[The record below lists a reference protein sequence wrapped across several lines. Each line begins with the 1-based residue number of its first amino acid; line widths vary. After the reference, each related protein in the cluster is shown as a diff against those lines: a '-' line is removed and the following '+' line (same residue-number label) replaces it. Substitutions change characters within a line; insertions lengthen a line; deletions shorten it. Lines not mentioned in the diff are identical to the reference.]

1 MTKPEFNRIMNFI
14 VLDFCVIVCLMT
26 IGLFMFGNVRENG
39 DSNAASNYGI
49 FILPLIPII
58 LIALGLIQ
66 MTKAYFKSKNVW
78 LSSLT
83 PSILA
88 IIAVWLKPTLGYI
101 LVSCLLFIIFYSIL
115 KQLLHSNF
123 STKTHV

>member
-1 MTKPEFNRIMNFI
+1 MTKPEFNRTMNFI
-14 VLDFCVIVCLMT
+14 VLDFCVIAFLVTM
-26 IGLFMFGNVRENG
+26 GLFEFGDVKENG
-39 DSNAASNYGI
+39 NSNAASDYGM

-66 MTKAYFKSKNVW
+66 ITKAYFKFKNIW
-78 LSSLT
+78 LSSFA

-88 IIAVWLKPTLGYI
+88 IIAIWLKPTLGCI
-101 LVSCLLFIIFYSIL
+101 LISCLLLIIFYSIL

-123 STKTHV
+123 STKTNV

>member
-1 MTKPEFNRIMNFI
+1 MLKK
-14 VLDFCVIVCLMT
+14 
-26 IGLFMFGNVRENG
+26 NG
-39 DSNAASNYGI
+39 DSNAASNYCM

-66 MTKAYFKSKNVW
+66 ITKACLKSKNIW
-78 LSSLT
+78 LSSLA
-83 PSILA
+83 PSVLA

-123 STKTHV
+123 STKTGV